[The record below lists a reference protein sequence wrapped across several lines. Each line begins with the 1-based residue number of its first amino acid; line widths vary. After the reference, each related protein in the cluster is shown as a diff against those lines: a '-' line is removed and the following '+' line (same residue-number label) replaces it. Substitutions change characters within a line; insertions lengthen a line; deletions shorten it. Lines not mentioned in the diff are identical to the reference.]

1 MPIDFAAIAARFAV
15 AFAAQLK
22 NATTAQKGL
31 EKALDRRRAAARLV
45 NEATRQ
51 FPIVRFY
58 DGAVT
63 MKLPPSQRGLLTFD
77 TPPRSV
83 AEGLAAGGLSFL
95 TGLGRA
101 TEPFR
106 DNSQET
112 VIARF
117 LSGANEALAG
127 VEASLRRFT
136 VPTKEMF
143 NPDQR
148 TASDLF
154 GLAALAFRAL
164 SEASGKSGEIKRLTA
179 QIRGTMHVLGMHPA
193 DELAPPAEEPATV
206 ATRSMA
212 ETMDALAYEA
222 LAGIVIIGSLPKLVE
237 NLLTGLVLGL
247 KSTMLDELANLERQ
261 VLDLRGDLFEAVF
274 GGLTR
279 LADRGA
285 HLVGGAHQVIA
296 MNVAFQLKFFRAFGT
311 ELAVGVR
318 DFIHG
323 LTEFLGDVVS
333 LLRWLPSVLQ
343 AVTRFELT
351 DLWSSKVGW
360 ITGNVMSIS
369 LDNLL
374 NDEGTAVNWVLR
386 GKLNLLLDGSEK
398 VLRKVRKSPPVR
410 WIVGDKIKYGLRQIA
425 RARWLVR
432 ELFTG
437 GGPGDTV
444 PTLPEAAPL
453 RFHSDFPDLGETVF
467 GAATRTG
474 LTADIDRVERAL
486 RTGVGTALGRAG
498 RGFDDLAAEF
508 TKDATLSATVDGRR
522 LARVAGQSDLLADT
536 VFGPEVT
543 GERQALRDRPEE
555 AVARALESWLADG
568 GFLTVGEVIPG
579 YVKEMATHWRA
590 TLTEGT
596 ELTAELTPT
605 SPRILRK
612 RATLGKVAV
621 PRLTL
626 HAGAGQALDERFADA
641 VADQFAGAVRG
652 AYETGRRKLADLAA
666 MGGE

>member
-83 AEGLAAGGLSFL
+83 AEGIAAGGLSFL

-127 VEASLRRFT
+127 VEASLRRFA

-179 QIRGTMHVLGMHPA
+179 QIRGTMHVLGMVPA

-212 ETMDALAYEA
+212 ETMDALSYEA
-222 LAGIVIIGSLPKLVE
+222 LAGIVVIGSLPMLVE
-237 NLLTGLVLGL
+237 NLLTGLVLTL
-247 KSTMLDELANLERQ
+247 KSTMLDELANIERQ
-261 VLDLRGDLFEAVF
+261 VLDLRGDMFEAVF

-279 LADRGA
+279 LADRGS

-333 LLRWLPSVLQ
+333 LLRWLPSMLE
-343 AVTRFELT
+343 AITRFELT
-351 DLWSSKVGW
+351 DLWSTKVGW
-360 ITGNVMSIS
+360 ITGHVMSIS

-386 GKLNLLLDGSEK
+386 GKLNLILDGSEK
-398 VLRKVRKSPPVR
+398 ALRKVRKSPPIR
-410 WIVGDKIKYGLRQIA
+410 WIVGDKINYGLRQIS
-425 RARWLVR
+425 RARWLVG
-432 ELFTG
+432 ELFNSG
-437 GGPGDTV
+437 GSGDTI
-444 PTLPEAAPL
+444 PTLPEATPL

-467 GAATRTG
+467 GTATRTG
-474 LTADIDRVERAL
+474 LTTDINRIERAL

-498 RGFDDLAAEF
+498 RGFDDLAAEY
-508 TKDATLSATVDGRR
+508 TKDATRSTTVDGRF
-522 LARVAGQSDLLADT
+522 ARVAGQSDLLADT
-536 VFGPEVT
+536 IFGPEVA
-543 GERQALRDRPEE
+543 GERQALRERPEE
-555 AVARALESWLADG
+555 ALAKALESWLADG

-612 RATLGKVAV
+612 RATLGKVAL

-626 HAGAGQALDERFADA
+626 HAGAGRELDERFADA
-641 VADQFAGAVRG
+641 VADQFADAVRG